1 MKKQQSGDTS
11 ASACRGINKMATT
24 KRGKAKKPVGRPR
37 IELDPKQ
44 AKIFGY
50 FRATYDTM
58 AEQIGC
64 HVDTIRAAMQDE
76 NSEFSKAYKNGFSSM
91 KMKLSEAQVKTAI
104 EEHNPTLLVWLGKQ
118 YLEQKD
124 IPDGES
130 FPAVTIVLKPKQLAE
145 SDDNAKD

>member
-1 MKKQQSGDTS
+1 
-11 ASACRGINKMATT
+11 MAV
-24 KRGKAKKPVGRPR
+24 KAKKPTGRPR

-76 NSEFSKAYKNGFSSM
+76 DSEFSKEYKKGFSGM

-104 EEHNPTLLVWLGKQ
+104 EDRNPTLLVWLGKQ
-118 YLEQKD
+118 YLNQKD
-124 IPDGES
+124 SPMPDED
-130 FPAVTIVLKPKQLAE
+130 VNKNYTVILVPKKQAE
-145 SDDNAKD
+145 SDND

>member
-1 MKKQQSGDTS
+1 
-11 ASACRGINKMATT
+11 MATT

-64 HVDTIRAAMQDE
+64 HVDTIRAAMQKED
-76 NSEFSKAYKNGFSSM
+76 SEFSKAYKKGFSGM

-104 EEHNPTLLVWLGKQ
+104 EDRNPTLLVWLGKQ
-118 YLEQKD
+118 HLNQKD
-124 IPDGES
+124 SPMPDEDVNKNYTVILV
-130 FPAVTIVLKPKQLAE
+130 PRKQAE
-145 SDDNAKD
+145 SDNN

>member
-1 MKKQQSGDTS
+1 MKKQQ
-11 ASACRGINKMATT
+11 NP
-24 KRGKAKKPVGRPR
+24 KAKKPTGRPR

-76 NSEFSKAYKNGFSSM
+76 DSEFSKAYKKGFSGM
-91 KMKLSEAQVKTAI
+91 KIKLSEAQVKTAI

-118 YLEQKD
+118 YLDQKD
-124 IPDGES
+124 NPMPDED
-130 FPAVTIVLKPKQLAE
+130 VNKNYTVILVPKKQAE
-145 SDDNAKD
+145 SDNN

>member
-1 MKKQQSGDTS
+1 MKKQQ
-11 ASACRGINKMATT
+11 NP
-24 KRGKAKKPVGRPR
+24 KAKKPTGRPR

-64 HVDTIRAAMQDE
+64 HVDTIRAAMQKED
-76 NSEFSKAYKNGFSSM
+76 SEFSKAYKKGFSSM

-118 YLEQKD
+118 YLDQKD
-124 IPDGES
+124 NPMPDED
-130 FPAVTIVLKPKQLAE
+130 VNKNYTIILVPRKQAE
-145 SDDNAKD
+145 SDNN

>member
-1 MKKQQSGDTS
+1 MKKQQ
-11 ASACRGINKMATT
+11 NP
-24 KRGKAKKPVGRPR
+24 KAKKPVGRPR

-76 NSEFSKAYKNGFSSM
+76 DSEFSKAYKNGFSSM

-118 YLEQKD
+118 YLDQKD
-124 IPDGES
+124 NPMPDED
-130 FPAVTIVLKPKQLAE
+130 VNKNYTVILVPKKQAE
-145 SDDNAKD
+145 SDND

>member
-1 MKKQQSGDTS
+1 MKKQQRGDTS
-11 ASACRGINKMATT
+11 ASACRGTHNMAAT
-24 KRGKAKKPVGRPR
+24 KKDKPKKPTGRPR

-64 HVDTIRAAMQDE
+64 HVDTIRAAMQDDK
-76 NSEFSKAYKNGFSSM
+76 SEFSKEYKKGFSGM

-104 EEHNPTLLVWLGKQ
+104 EDRNPTLLVWLGKQ
-118 YLEQKD
+118 YLNQKD
-124 IPDGES
+124 SPMPDED
-130 FPAVTIVLKPKQLAE
+130 VNKNYTVILVPKKQAE
-145 SDDNAKD
+145 SDNN

>member
-1 MKKQQSGDTS
+1 MKKQQ
-11 ASACRGINKMATT
+11 NP
-24 KRGKAKKPVGRPR
+24 KAKKPTGRPR

-76 NSEFSKAYKNGFSSM
+76 DSEFSKAYKKGFSSM

-104 EEHNPTLLVWLGKQ
+104 DEHNPTLLVWLGKQ
-118 YLEQKD
+118 YLNQKD
-124 IPDGES
+124 NPMPDED
-130 FPAVTIVLKPKQLAE
+130 VNKNYTVILVPKKQAE
-145 SDDNAKD
+145 SDND

>member
-1 MKKQQSGDTS
+1 MKKQQ
-11 ASACRGINKMATT
+11 NP
-24 KRGKAKKPVGRPR
+24 KAKKPTGRPR
-37 IELDPKQ
+37 IKLDPKQ

-76 NSEFSKAYKNGFSSM
+76 DSEFSKAYKKGFSSM

-104 EEHNPTLLVWLGKQ
+104 EEHNSTLLVWLGKQ
-118 YLEQKD
+118 YLDQKD
-124 IPDGES
+124 NPMPDED
-130 FPAVTIVLKPKQLAE
+130 VNKNYTVILVPKKQAE
-145 SDDNAKD
+145 SDND

>member
-1 MKKQQSGDTS
+1 MKKQQ
-11 ASACRGINKMATT
+11 NP
-24 KRGKAKKPVGRPR
+24 KAKKPTGRPR

-76 NSEFSKAYKNGFSSM
+76 DSKFSKAYKKGFSGM

-104 EEHNPTLLVWLGKQ
+104 EDRNPTLLVWLGKQ
-118 YLEQKD
+118 YLGQKD
-124 IPDGES
+124 SPMPDED
-130 FPAVTIVLKPKQLAE
+130 VNKNYTVILVPKKQAE
-145 SDDNAKD
+145 SDND

>member
-1 MKKQQSGDTS
+1 MKKQQ
-11 ASACRGINKMATT
+11 NP
-24 KRGKAKKPVGRPR
+24 KAKKPTGRPR

-64 HVDTIRAAMQDE
+64 HVDTIRAAMQKED
-76 NSEFSKAYKNGFSSM
+76 SEFSKAYKKGFSSM

-118 YLEQKD
+118 YLDQKD
-124 IPDGES
+124 NPMPDED
-130 FPAVTIVLKPKQLAE
+130 VNKNYTVILVPKKQAE
-145 SDDNAKD
+145 SDNN

>member
-1 MKKQQSGDTS
+1 
-11 ASACRGINKMATT
+11 MATT
-24 KRGKAKKPVGRPR
+24 KKDKPKKPIGRPR

-76 NSEFSKAYKNGFSSM
+76 DSEFSKAYKNGFSSM

-118 YLEQKD
+118 YLGQKD
-124 IPDGES
+124 VPDTCNENKDIT
-130 FPAVTIVLKPKQLAE
+130 VILKPHKLA
-145 SDDNAKD
+145 DDE

>member
-1 MKKQQSGDTS
+1 MKKQQ
-11 ASACRGINKMATT
+11 NP
-24 KRGKAKKPVGRPR
+24 KAKKPVGRPR

-76 NSEFSKAYKNGFSSM
+76 DSEFSKEYKKGFSGM
-91 KMKLSEAQVKTAI
+91 KMKLSEAQIKTAI

-118 YLEQKD
+118 YLNQKD
-124 IPDGES
+124 SPMPDED
-130 FPAVTIVLKPKQLAE
+130 VNKNYTVILVPKKQAE
-145 SDDNAKD
+145 SDND

>member
-1 MKKQQSGDTS
+1 MTKQQ
-11 ASACRGINKMATT
+11 NP
-24 KRGKAKKPVGRPR
+24 KAKKPTGRPR

-104 EEHNPTLLVWLGKQ
+104 DEHNPTLLVWLGKQ
-118 YLEQKD
+118 YLNQKD
-124 IPDGES
+124 NPMPDED
-130 FPAVTIVLKPKQLAE
+130 ANKNYTVILVPKKQAE
-145 SDDNAKD
+145 SDNN

>member
-1 MKKQQSGDTS
+1 MAAKPNPKKP
-11 ASACRGINKMATT
+11 
-24 KRGKAKKPVGRPR
+24 KKPVGRPR

-76 NSEFSKAYKNGFSSM
+76 DSEFSKEYKKGFSSM

-118 YLEQKD
+118 YLGQKD

-130 FPAVTIVLKPKQLAE
+130 FPAVTIILKPKQLAE
-145 SDDNAKD
+145 SDPNAED

>member
-1 MKKQQSGDTS
+1 
-11 ASACRGINKMATT
+11 MAA
-24 KRGKAKKPVGRPR
+24 KPNPKKAKKPVGRPR

-76 NSEFSKAYKNGFSSM
+76 DSEFSKAYKKGFSSM

-104 EEHNPTLLVWLGKQ
+104 EEHNSTLLVWLGKQ
-118 YLEQKD
+118 YLDQKD
-124 IPDGES
+124 NPMPDED
-130 FPAVTIVLKPKQLAE
+130 VNKNYTVILVPKKQAE
-145 SDDNAKD
+145 SDNN

>member
-1 MKKQQSGDTS
+1 
-11 ASACRGINKMATT
+11 MATT

-76 NSEFSKAYKNGFSSM
+76 DSEFSKAYKNGFSSM

-118 YLEQKD
+118 YLDQKD
-124 IPDGES
+124 NPMPDEDVNKNYTVILV
-130 FPAVTIVLKPKQLAE
+130 PRKQAE
-145 SDDNAKD
+145 SDNN

>member
-1 MKKQQSGDTS
+1 
-11 ASACRGINKMATT
+11 MATT

-76 NSEFSKAYKNGFSSM
+76 DSEFSKAYKKGFSSM

-104 EEHNPTLLVWLGKQ
+104 EDRNPTLLVWLGKQ
-118 YLEQKD
+118 YLDQKD
-124 IPDGES
+124 NPMPDED
-130 FPAVTIVLKPKQLAE
+130 VNKNYTVILVPKKQAE
-145 SDDNAKD
+145 SDNN

>member
-1 MKKQQSGDTS
+1 MKKQQ
-11 ASACRGINKMATT
+11 NP
-24 KRGKAKKPVGRPR
+24 KAKKPTGRPR

-76 NSEFSKAYKNGFSSM
+76 DSEFSKAYKKGFSSM
-91 KMKLSEAQVKTAI
+91 KMKLSEAQVKSAI

-118 YLEQKD
+118 YLDQKD
-124 IPDGES
+124 NPMHDEDVNKNYTVIL
-130 FPAVTIVLKPKQLAE
+130 VPKKQAE
-145 SDDNAKD
+145 SDNN

>member
-1 MKKQQSGDTS
+1 MKKQQ
-11 ASACRGINKMATT
+11 NP
-24 KRGKAKKPVGRPR
+24 KAKKPTGRQR

-76 NSEFSKAYKNGFSSM
+76 DSEFSKEYKKGFSGM

-104 EEHNPTLLVWLGKQ
+104 EDRNPTLLVWLGKQ
-118 YLEQKD
+118 YLNQKD
-124 IPDGES
+124 SPMPDED
-130 FPAVTIVLKPKQLAE
+130 VNKNYTVILVPKKQAE
-145 SDDNAKD
+145 SDND

>member
-1 MKKQQSGDTS
+1 
-11 ASACRGINKMATT
+11 MATT
-24 KRGKAKKPVGRPR
+24 KRGKPKKPVGRPR

-76 NSEFSKAYKNGFSSM
+76 DSEFSKEYKKGFSSM

-118 YLEQKD
+118 YLNQND
-124 IPDGES
+124 NPMPDEDVNKNYTVILV
-130 FPAVTIVLKPKQLAE
+130 PRKQAE
-145 SDDNAKD
+145 SDNN

>member
-1 MKKQQSGDTS
+1 MKKQQ
-11 ASACRGINKMATT
+11 NP
-24 KRGKAKKPVGRPR
+24 KAKKPVGRPR

-76 NSEFSKAYKNGFSSM
+76 DSEFSKEYKKGFSSM

-118 YLEQKD
+118 YLNQND
-124 IPDGES
+124 NPMPDEDVNKNYTVILV
-130 FPAVTIVLKPKQLAE
+130 PRKQAE
-145 SDDNAKD
+145 SDNN

>member
-1 MKKQQSGDTS
+1 MKKQQ
-11 ASACRGINKMATT
+11 NP
-24 KRGKAKKPVGRPR
+24 KAKKPVGRPR

-76 NSEFSKAYKNGFSSM
+76 DSEFSKEYKKGFSGM

-104 EEHNPTLLVWLGKQ
+104 EDRNPTLLVWLGKQ
-118 YLEQKD
+118 YLNQKD
-124 IPDGES
+124 SPMPDEDVNKNYTVILV
-130 FPAVTIVLKPKQLAE
+130 PRKQAE
-145 SDDNAKD
+145 SDND

>member
-1 MKKQQSGDTS
+1 
-11 ASACRGINKMATT
+11 MATT
-24 KRGKAKKPVGRPR
+24 KKDKPKKPIGRPR

-64 HVDTIRAAMQDE
+64 HVDTIRAAMQDDK
-76 NSEFSKAYKNGFSSM
+76 SEFSKEYKKGFSGM

-104 EEHNPTLLVWLGKQ
+104 EDRNPTLLVWLGKQ
-118 YLEQKD
+118 YLNQKD
-124 IPDGES
+124 SPMPDEDVNKNYTVILV
-130 FPAVTIVLKPKQLAE
+130 PRKQAE
-145 SDDNAKD
+145 SDNN

>member
-1 MKKQQSGDTS
+1 
-11 ASACRGINKMATT
+11 MAV
-24 KRGKAKKPVGRPR
+24 KAKKPTGRPR

-64 HVDTIRAAMQDE
+64 HVDTIRAAMQKED
-76 NSEFSKAYKNGFSSM
+76 SEFSKAYKNGFSSM

-104 EEHNPTLLVWLGKQ
+104 EDRNPTLLVWLGKQ
-118 YLEQKD
+118 YLGQKD

-130 FPAVTIVLKPKQLAE
+130 FPAVTIILKPKQLAE
-145 SDDNAKD
+145 SDPNAKD